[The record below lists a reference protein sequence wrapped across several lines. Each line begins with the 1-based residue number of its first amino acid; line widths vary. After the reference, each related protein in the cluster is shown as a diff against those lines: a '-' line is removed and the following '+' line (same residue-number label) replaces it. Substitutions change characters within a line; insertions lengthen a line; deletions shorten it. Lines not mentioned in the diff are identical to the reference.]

1 MKFNRITISLAIFAV
16 ALTSIVYFL
25 EIRPAT
31 NQAENENQIVVT
43 ESERIFPFAV
53 KDIQQLTIEIPNQTL
68 EFIKTDAQ
76 IHPWQMKQPQETQ
89 ANDASISFLLNLFP
103 QVTNN
108 QEIPIN
114 QASLAEYGL
123 ETPQGEIFVT
133 LDNGDEYKIQVG
145 GSNFDNSQI
154 YGLVKFPDSASQSEG
169 IFLMS
174 KSFQYAIERDLQD
187 WQQSSDNEE

>member
-25 EIRPAT
+25 EISPKT
-31 NQAENENQIVVT
+31 NLADNENETVVA

-53 KDIQQLTIEIPNQTL
+53 EEIQQLTIDIPTKTL

-76 IHPWQMKQPQETQ
+76 IHPWQMKQPEETQ

-103 QVTNN
+103 QATNN
-108 QEIPIN
+108 QEISITE
-114 QASLAEYGL
+114 ASLSDYGL
-123 ETPQGEIFVT
+123 ETPQGKIFIT
-133 LDNGDEYKIQVG
+133 LDNGDEYEIQVG

-154 YGLVKFPDSASQSEG
+154 YSLVKFPDSASQSEG

-174 KSFQYAIERDLQD
+174 KSFQYAIERDLED
-187 WQQSSDNEE
+187 WQVKE